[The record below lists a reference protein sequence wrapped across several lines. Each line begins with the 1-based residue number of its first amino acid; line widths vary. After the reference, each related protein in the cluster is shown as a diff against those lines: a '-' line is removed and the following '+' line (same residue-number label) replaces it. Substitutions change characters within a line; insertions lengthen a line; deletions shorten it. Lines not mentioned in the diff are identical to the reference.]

1 MELDEYSLSEA
12 VDVLAK
18 LPPTFLQDLEEAKK
32 WSDKKE
38 KLDLLVKLADTPKI
52 SASGDFGP
60 LFGALKKV
68 TVSFMVPNEL

>member
-1 MELDEYSLSEA
+1 MQVVELDEYSLSEA
-12 VDVLAK
+12 VDILAK

-38 KLDLLVKLADTPKI
+38 KLDLLAKLADTPKI

-60 LFGALKKV
+60 LVRALKKV
-68 TVSFMVPNEL
+68 NKFRK